1 MKKTLLI
8 AMALLCVVAC
18 KPKDRK
24 TYLPNVSGK
33 AGEVVVVLNK
43 AGWDG
48 ALGEAVR
55 ETLAA
60 DCPFLPTREPLYSLI
75 SVSPSNFESSSMFKV
90 HRNLL
95 LFNVNPQ
102 NEKEGV
108 EYLQDA
114 WADPQCVIRV
124 NAATAEQALEQ
135 FEAQKGKIL
144 SALEMAE
151 RDRVIRNTRKYEQRD
166 IFPKVAEVFG
176 GSLHFPAGYVLRK
189 ITDDFAWVQY
199 EMKGSNILGILIYKY
214 GAELSA
220 DEFTLE
226 NIISKRNEVMK
237 ANVPG
242 MLDGSYMTTA
252 GPEDFPAYVEYVK
265 YKGREFAQTRGMWE
279 VEGDFMGGPFV
290 SESFYSKDG
299 KQVIVT
305 EGFIYRPSKDKRL
318 YLRQVESVLYSWEW
332 AEKEIEK

>member
-1 MKKTLLI
+1 MKKAFVLAL
-8 AMALLCVVAC
+8 ALLMVVAC

-48 ALGEAVR
+48 NLGQTVR
-55 ETLAA
+55 ETLGA
-60 DCPFLPTREPLYSLI
+60 DCPFLPVREPLYTLI
-75 SVSPSNFESSSMFKV
+75 NVSPSNFESSTMFKV

-95 LFNVNPQ
+95 LFNINPDTQ
-102 NEKEGV
+102 KEGV
-108 EYLQDA
+108 EYLQDG
-114 WADPQCVIRV
+114 WANPQCVIRV
-124 NAATAEQALEQ
+124 NGKTLQEALDAFCGE
-135 FEAQKGKIL
+135 KTKIL

-151 RDRVIRNTRKYEQRD
+151 RDRVIRNTKKYEQRD
-166 IFPKVAEVFG
+166 IFHKVAEVFG
-176 GSLHFPAGYVLRK
+176 GSPHFPAGYVLRK

-214 GAELSA
+214 PAESGA

-226 NIISKRNEVMK
+226 NIIERRNEIMK
-237 ANVPG
+237 ENVPG

-252 GPEDFPAYVEYVK
+252 GPEDFPAYVEYIK
-265 YKGREFAQTRGMWE
+265 YKGRDFAQTRGMWE

-299 KQVIVT
+299 KEVVVT
-305 EGFIYRPSKDKRL
+305 EGFVYRPSKDKRL
-318 YLRQVESVLYSWEW
+318 YLRQVESVLYSWDW
-332 AEKEIEK
+332 VEK

>member
-1 MKKTLLI
+1 MKKALVL
-8 AMALLCVVAC
+8 ALALLMVVAC

-48 ALGEAVR
+48 DLGQTVR
-55 ETLAA
+55 ETLGA
-60 DCPFLPTREPLYSLI
+60 DCPFLPVREPLYTLI
-75 SVSPSNFESSSMFKV
+75 NVSPSNFESSTMFKV

-95 LFNVNPQ
+95 LFNINPDTQ
-102 NEKEGV
+102 KEGV
-108 EYLQDA
+108 EYLQDG
-114 WADPQCVIRV
+114 WANPQCVIRV
-124 NAATAEQALEQ
+124 NGKTLQEALDAFCGE
-135 FEAQKGKIL
+135 KTKIL

-151 RDRVIRNTRKYEQRD
+151 RDRVIRNTKKYEQRD

-176 GSLHFPAGYVLRK
+176 GSPHFPAGYVLRK

-214 GAELSA
+214 PAESGA
-220 DEFTLE
+220 DEFTRE
-226 NIISKRNEVMK
+226 NIIERRNEIMK
-237 ANVPG
+237 ENVPG

-252 GPEDFPAYVEYVK
+252 GPEDFPAYVEYIK
-265 YKGREFAQTRGMWE
+265 YKGRDFAQTRGMWE

-299 KQVIVT
+299 KEVVVT
-305 EGFIYRPSKDKRL
+305 EGFVYRPSKDKRL
-318 YLRQVESVLYSWEW
+318 YLRQVESVLYSWDW
-332 AEKEIEK
+332 VEK

>member
-1 MKKTLLI
+1 MKKAFVLAL
-8 AMALLCVVAC
+8 ALLMVVAC

-48 ALGEAVR
+48 NLGQTVR
-55 ETLAA
+55 ETLGA
-60 DCPFLPTREPLYSLI
+60 DCPFLPVREPLYTLI
-75 SVSPSNFESSSMFKV
+75 NVSPSNFESSTMFKV

-95 LFNVNPQ
+95 LFNINPDTQ
-102 NEKEGV
+102 KEGI
-108 EYLQDA
+108 EYLQDG
-114 WADPQCVIRV
+114 WANPQCVIRV
-124 NAATAEQALEQ
+124 NGKTLQEALDAFCGE
-135 FEAQKGKIL
+135 KTKIL

-151 RDRVIRNTRKYEQRD
+151 RDRVIRNTKKYEQRD

-176 GSLHFPAGYVLRK
+176 GSPHFPAGYVLRK

-214 GAELSA
+214 PAESGA

-226 NIISKRNEVMK
+226 NIIERRNEIMK
-237 ANVPG
+237 ENVPG

-252 GPEDFPAYVEYVK
+252 GPEDFPAYVEYIK
-265 YKGREFAQTRGMWE
+265 YKGRDFAQTRGMWE

-299 KQVIVT
+299 KEVVVT
-305 EGFIYRPSKDKRL
+305 EGFVYRPSKDKRL
-318 YLRQVESVLYSWEW
+318 YLRQVESVLYSWDW
-332 AEKEIEK
+332 AEK

>member
-1 MKKTLLI
+1 MKKALFI
-8 AMALLCVVAC
+8 ALALLTAVSC
-18 KPKDRK
+18 KPKERK

-48 ALGEAVR
+48 DLGQTVR
-55 ETLAA
+55 ETLGA
-60 DCPFLPTREPLYSLI
+60 DCPFLPVREPLYTLI
-75 SVSPSNFESSSMFKV
+75 NVSPSNFESSTMFKV

-95 LFNVNPQ
+95 LFNIKPDTQ
-102 NEKEGV
+102 KEGV
-108 EYLQDA
+108 EYLQDG
-114 WADPQCVIRV
+114 WANPQCVIRV
-124 NAATAEQALEQ
+124 NGKNAQEALDA
-135 FEAQKGKIL
+135 FCGQKSKIL

-151 RDRVIRNTRKYEQRD
+151 RDRVIRNTKKYEQRD

-176 GSLHFPAGYVLRK
+176 GSPHFPAGYVLRK

-214 GAELSA
+214 PAESGAG
-220 DEFTLE
+220 EFTLE
-226 NIISKRNEVMK
+226 NIIERRNEIMK

-252 GPEDFPAYVEYVK
+252 GPEDFPAYVEYIK
-265 YKGREFAQTRGMWE
+265 YKGRDFAQTRGMWE

-299 KQVIVT
+299 RDIVVT
-305 EGFIYRPSKDKRL
+305 EGFVYRPSKDKRL
-318 YLRQVESVLYSWEW
+318 YLRQVESVLYSWDW
-332 AEKEIEK
+332 VEK

>member
-1 MKKTLLI
+1 MKKAFVLAL
-8 AMALLCVVAC
+8 ALLMVVAC

-48 ALGEAVR
+48 NLGQTVR
-55 ETLAA
+55 ETLGA
-60 DCPFLPTREPLYSLI
+60 DCPFLPVREPLYTLI
-75 SVSPSNFESSSMFKV
+75 NVSPSNFESSTMFKV

-95 LFNVNPQ
+95 LFNINPDTQ
-102 NEKEGV
+102 KEGV
-108 EYLQDA
+108 EYLQDG
-114 WADPQCVIRV
+114 WANPQCVIRV
-124 NAATAEQALEQ
+124 NGKTLQEALDAFCGE
-135 FEAQKGKIL
+135 KTKIL

-151 RDRVIRNTRKYEQRD
+151 RDRVIRNTKKYEQRD

-176 GSLHFPAGYVLRK
+176 GSPHFPAGYVLRK

-214 GAELSA
+214 PAESGA

-226 NIISKRNEVMK
+226 NIIERRNEIMK
-237 ANVPG
+237 ENVPG

-252 GPEDFPAYVEYVK
+252 GPEDFPAYVEYIK
-265 YKGREFAQTRGMWE
+265 YKGRDFAQTRGMWE

-299 KQVIVT
+299 KEVVVT
-305 EGFIYRPSKDKRL
+305 EGFVYRPSKDKRL
-318 YLRQVESVLYSWEW
+318 YLRQVESVLYSWDW
-332 AEKEIEK
+332 AEK

>member
-1 MKKTLLI
+1 MKKVLVL
-8 AMALLCVVAC
+8 ALALLMVVAC

-48 ALGEAVR
+48 DLGQTVR
-55 ETLAA
+55 ETLGA
-60 DCPFLPTREPLYSLI
+60 DCPFLPVREPLYTLI
-75 SVSPSNFESSSMFKV
+75 NVSPSNFESSTMFKV

-95 LFNVNPQ
+95 LFNINPDTQ
-102 NEKEGV
+102 KEGV
-108 EYLQDA
+108 EYLQDG
-114 WADPQCVIRV
+114 WANPQCVIRV
-124 NAATAEQALEQ
+124 NGKTLQEALDAFCGE
-135 FEAQKGKIL
+135 KTKIL

-151 RDRVIRNTRKYEQRD
+151 RDRVIRNTKKYEQRD

-176 GSLHFPAGYVLRK
+176 GSPHFPAGYVLRK

-214 GAELSA
+214 PAESGA

-226 NIISKRNEVMK
+226 NIIERRNEIMK
-237 ANVPG
+237 ENVPG

-252 GPEDFPAYVEYVK
+252 GPEDFPAYVEYIK
-265 YKGREFAQTRGMWE
+265 YKGRDFAQTRGMWE

-299 KQVIVT
+299 KEVVVT
-305 EGFIYRPSKDKRL
+305 EGFVYRPSKDKRL
-318 YLRQVESVLYSWEW
+318 YLRQVESVLYSWDW
-332 AEKEIEK
+332 VEK

>member
-1 MKKTLLI
+1 MKKVLVL
-8 AMALLCVVAC
+8 ALALLMVVAC

-48 ALGEAVR
+48 DLGQTVR
-55 ETLAA
+55 EMLGA
-60 DCPFLPTREPLYSLI
+60 DCPFLPVREPLYTLI
-75 SVSPSNFESSSMFKV
+75 NVSPSNFESSTMFKV

-95 LFNVNPQ
+95 LFNINPDTQ
-102 NEKEGV
+102 KEGV
-108 EYLQDA
+108 EYLQDG
-114 WADPQCVIRV
+114 WANPQCVIRV
-124 NAATAEQALEQ
+124 NGKTLQ
-135 FEAQKGKIL
+135 EAMDAFCGEKTKIL

-151 RDRVIRNTRKYEQRD
+151 RDRVIRNTKKYEQRD

-176 GSLHFPAGYVLRK
+176 GSPHFPAGYVLRK

-214 GAELSA
+214 PAESGA

-226 NIISKRNEVMK
+226 NIIERRNEIMK
-237 ANVPG
+237 ENVPG

-252 GPEDFPAYVEYVK
+252 GPEDFPAYVEYIK
-265 YKGREFAQTRGMWE
+265 YKGRDFAQTRGMWE

-299 KQVIVT
+299 KEVVVT
-305 EGFIYRPSKDKRL
+305 EGFVYRPSKDKRL
-318 YLRQVESVLYSWEW
+318 YLRQVESVLYSWDW
-332 AEKEIEK
+332 AEK